1 MAYYCD
7 YADKR
12 TLDPL
17 NIFGSMTH
25 AFLQRIEIP
34 SSVQS
39 LIEKAYCD
47 GNRVPQLHE
56 VLLILKTIVETSFES
71 VTILVDGLD
80 EMKEEERQLIYSGL
94 RDVLTLSKTIKLFLS
109 SRNDESQ
116 TLGLDTTVKHRICL
130 LPDKISIDINDY
142 IQHAVHALQAS
153 RRLIL
158 RNSALEKEILDTL
171 TDGAKGM

>member
-17 NIFGSMTH
+17 NLLGSMAH

-34 SSVQS
+34 SSVQTI
-39 LIEKAYCD
+39 IEKAYCD
-47 GNRVPQLHE
+47 GNRLPQLHE
-56 VLLILKTIVETSFES
+56 VFLILRTIVETSFES

-80 EMKEEERQLIYSGL
+80 EMKEEERQLVFSSL
-94 RDVLTLSKTIKLFLS
+94 RDILTINKIIKLFLS

-116 TLGLDTTVKHRICL
+116 TVASDITVKYRICL
-130 LPDKISIDINDY
+130 LPEKMSTDIDAY
-142 IQHAVHALQAS
+142 IRHAVSTLQAG

-158 RNSALEKEILDTL
+158 RNPALEGEILDAL
-171 TDGAKGM
+171 IDGAKGM